1 MLHPLC
7 YIGISSEPEPL
18 ENEAKLIRTSNKLAA
33 AAAGNIQNKV
43 RKIQEATT
51 TNDKDTS
58 CSK

>member
-33 AAAGNIQNKV
+33 AAAAGNIQNTV
-43 RKIQEATT
+43 R
-51 TNDKDTS
+51 NDTASNDNK
-58 CSK
+58 